1 MKKPTVSKSKRSVK
15 QKVSVFE
22 TSKDL
27 KNAVLIVS
35 LLGNLFVLCLWIVL
49 NTTNYYDSALYNF
62 FINR

>member
-1 MKKPTVSKSKRSVK
+1 MKKTTVTKPKRSVK
-15 QKVSVFE
+15 QKISVFE

-27 KNAVLIVS
+27 KNAVLVVS

-49 NTTNYYDSALYNF
+49 NTTSYYDSALYSF